1 MRRPF
6 EVDPSALRD
15 FHPVQTPLA
24 ALAQTLPQNY
34 PPLHGAPC
42 SRETFLALLCGIAAL
57 RKTPGIPGPS
67 EAGSD
72 VFTTLPQCAGEAQ
85 AAACRAHLK
94 IGRTTPSVWC
104 AAHSTG
110 ISATGPTTP
119 KWNRT
124 RRSG

>member
-6 EVDPSALRD
+6 EADPSALRD
-15 FHPVQTPLA
+15 FHPVQTPLP
-24 ALAQTLPQNY
+24 ALAQTLTQNY
-34 PPLHGAPC
+34 PPPPGTPC
-42 SRETFLALLCGIAAL
+42 SRETFLALLCGIAVL

-94 IGRTTPSVWC
+94 TVF
-104 AAHSTG
+104 G
-110 ISATGPTTP
+110 ITDKASL
-119 KWNRT
+119 RYF
-124 RRSG
+124 